1 MRLVRFED
9 ESGGFAVDLHPLITV
24 ISGLPAHVRD
34 RLVHGLA
41 ALPRGTDPGGRGSI
55 EVHGVYLDLNRDSL
69 ELLEL
74 NQDLD
79 VILRASD
86 LPGSE
91 HAMDESL
98 HDDSAADPFGAAA
111 VEDDEIREARRLA
124 EDHDEA
130 YESAVRAV
138 EMLRHQL
145 VEIESEQA
153 VLNRQLGDARVGLD
167 SFAAAGLKVAREELA
182 ELTTLVGASAR
193 ASAPSNPVR
202 SATAEPGP
210 ASSIRDA
217 ATLRAERDR
226 IEGRLSVLIEQS
238 DHLRRTIKQWR
249 AIDPTPVREAY
260 TALAGRN
267 APRGA
272 VEAPEAPENV
282 EPVEAV
288 ENIEPVESTWEPS
301 PEAQALAD
309 EWEAIDARL
318 ATIDPPR
325 DQGRERLDALTS
337 HRDATYDAMK
347 LAERNLRQPELDPA
361 TVDRLETIH
370 DEIFELSGRT
380 SRFGA
385 GKQRRRLEHLRA
397 EETKLLEELGFDTW
411 SSYIMGITSAGSD
424 PARRRDYEN
433 AVRAYEQAEAELEH
447 AANDPITVEVD
458 PEYDDLQRARADLV
472 HLIEAFLGTDVGADP
487 VPALRAVRVEVA
499 AVAPPAALPRS
510 QPAAPVAPLGDVDG
524 DAGELGRALQEALV
538 GTGANLPD
546 RELSLIELSSLA
558 AGWLETMEQLP
569 QRISAATQQRD
580 GIEEEISELAVE
592 LDALPD
598 EAAVV
603 EAPQPVEPDLEPEPE
618 LGEPEETLELIEARA
633 RVAEGEARV
642 RAHEEAVARIA
653 EVEAEYERL
662 LQRSRELQKSLAERE
677 PRVASLLEQ
686 RVAARNRLRRAENNR
701 SAVESARWDNRHQT
715 SDESSRFLGGSAGA
729 EAVEWYVL
737 ARLAQQR
744 SVSFVG
750 SVPLVIDDAFAN
762 WPVEAL
768 GDVFTRLERMG
779 EVIQIVYLTDDPDV
793 GAWARSLGS
802 DRALVLDM
810 RVAS

>member
-217 ATLRAERDR
+217 VTLRVERDR

-267 APRGA
+267 APRGS
-272 VEAPEAPENV
+272 
-282 EPVEAV
+282 VEAV

-337 HRDATYDAMK
+337 RRDATYDAMK

-433 AVRAYEQAEAELEH
+433 VVRAYEQAEAELEH

-458 PEYDDLQRARADLV
+458 PEYNDLQRARADLV

-499 AVAPPAALPRS
+499 AVVRPLPPSFAASR
-510 QPAAPVAPLGDVDG
+510 PVARSETSTSTP
-524 DAGELGRALQEALV
+524 ASSV
-538 GTGANLPD
+538 GHFRRP
-546 RELSLIELSSLA
+546 SS
-558 AGWLETMEQLP
+558 
-569 QRISAATQQRD
+569 
-580 GIEEEISELAVE
+580 
-592 LDALPD
+592 
-598 EAAVV
+598 
-603 EAPQPVEPDLEPEPE
+603 APERTCP
-618 LGEPEETLELIEARA
+618 
-633 RVAEGEARV
+633 
-642 RAHEEAVARIA
+642 IA
-653 EVEAEYERL
+653 
-662 LQRSRELQKSLAERE
+662 
-677 PRVASLLEQ
+677 
-686 RVAARNRLRRAENNR
+686 
-701 SAVESARWDNRHQT
+701 
-715 SDESSRFLGGSAGA
+715 SSR
-729 EAVEWYVL
+729 
-737 ARLAQQR
+737 
-744 SVSFVG
+744 
-750 SVPLVIDDAFAN
+750 
-762 WPVEAL
+762 
-768 GDVFTRLERMG
+768 
-779 EVIQIVYLTDDPDV
+779 
-793 GAWARSLGS
+793 
-802 DRALVLDM
+802 
-810 RVAS
+810 

>member
-91 HAMDESL
+91 HAPDESL
-98 HDDSAADPFGAAA
+98 HDDSAADPLGAAA

-130 YESAVRAV
+130 YESAVRSV

-193 ASAPSNPVR
+193 ATAPSNPA
-202 SATAEPGP
+202 SGATAEPSP
-210 ASSIRDA
+210 ASPIYDA

-226 IEGRLSVLIEQS
+226 IESRLSVLIEQS

-260 TALAGRN
+260 TALAGRI
-267 APRGA
+267 AHRGTA
-272 VEAPEAPENV
+272 EAPGSVDAPEH
-282 EPVEAV
+282 VEAV
-288 ENIEPVESTWEPS
+288 EPVAPTWEPS

-337 HRDATYDAMK
+337 RRDATYDAMK

-361 TVDRLETIH
+361 AVDRLESIH

-385 GKQRRRLEHLRA
+385 GKQRRRLEHLRT

-458 PEYDDLQRARADLV
+458 PEYNDLQRARADLV
-472 HLIEAFLGTDVGADP
+472 HLIEAFLGTEVGADP
-487 VPALRAVRVEVA
+487 VPALRAVQVEVA

-524 DAGELGRALQEALV
+524 DAGELGRALQDALV

-546 RELSLIELSSLA
+546 RELSLIELTSLA

-598 EAAVV
+598 EATVV
-603 EAPQPVEPDLEPEPE
+603 DAHQPVEPDPEPE

-715 SDESSRFLGGSAGA
+715 SEESSRFLGGSAGA